1 MEDLEDLN
9 FLLKRKNDILDVQN
23 IKLKFKSVLITGA
36 GGSIGSE
43 LSRQLAS
50 KQCKQIYLLDNC
62 ELNLFSIYEELKNCE
77 SKVTPILIDLVDRKA
92 INSFLKKTEIE
103 AVYHVAAYKHVNL
116 LQMNKYSAIK
126 NNVLG
131 TKNLIEG
138 TLDKIKYFTQVSTDK
153 AVNPINIMGTTKRIS
168 EILTLDYA
176 RKSKKTLF
184 NIVRFGNVLHSSGS
198 VIPIFKKQ
206 IKNTNR
212 VTVTD
217 KKATRY
223 FMTIPEAAQL
233 VIQAGAMGKVG
244 DIFLLNMGEP
254 VHVLDLAK
262 DMIRLSGM
270 TIKDHQNP
278 DGDIEIIFTGLRPGE
293 KLVEELLIDNR
304 SDSTQHKKIM
314 RANERGMEWNQLS
327 LYISR
332 LEKAIEISDFK
343 EITDVFT
350 KTVSGYSSSK

>member
-223 FMTIPEAAQL
+223 FMTIPEAVNLIIKSSQINNNKEIL
-233 VIQAGAMGKVG
+233 VL
-244 DIFLLNMGEP
+244 DMGEP
-254 VHVLDLAK
+254 IKIIDLA
-262 DMIRLSGM
+262 INL
-270 TIKDHQNP
+270 IKIYGKKPTYKEPNKNEIK
-278 DGDIEIIFTGLRPGE
+278 IEFIGLRKGE
-293 KLVEELLIDNR
+293 KESEELSYNKLEKTKLDGILRSNEKIDFE
-304 SDSTQHKKIM
+304 QEVKKILHILEELTFSN
-314 RANERGMEWNQLS
+314 ANK
-327 LYISR
+327 ISKR
-332 LEKAIEISDFK
+332 LINIIND
-343 EITDVFT
+343 
-350 KTVSGYSSSK
+350 